1 MIFQKNKFHS
11 LLQKYIAFLVFAI
24 LIGFFSFTLIHL
36 RKNSVYAAMQQE
48 LASHVVRFHVLAESD
63 SEEDQRLKLLV
74 KTAVLEYMEQP
85 LARASSAEEALELL
99 DRYTDDILRV
109 ASDVLAE
116 QGSALPVTAKI
127 ERVYF
132 PEKTYGDLT
141 FPAGYYTAYRILLGS
156 GNGQNWWCVL
166 YPPLCFIDVTH
177 CIVPE
182 DSKEEI
188 KSFLS
193 EEEYALILADGS
205 KEDPTYDNSIPNHY
219 ISTDSISINSIDT
232 NSIEINSVD
241 GTNLDADTIEIRF
254 RFFDWLTSISSAP

>member
-1 MIFQKNKFHS
+1 MIFQKNKCYTFIEKNII
-11 LLQKYIAFLVFAI
+11 LLGIVV
-24 LIGFFSFTLIHL
+24 LIGLLSITLIQL
-36 RKNSVYAAMQQE
+36 RKNSVSAAAQQE
-48 LASHVVRFHVLAESD
+48 LATHVVRFHVLAESD
-63 SEEDQRLKLLV
+63 SAEDQRLKLLV

-85 LARASSAEEALELL
+85 LARASNAEEALEVLTT
-99 DRYTDDILRV
+99 YTDDILRV
-109 ASDVLAE
+109 ANDVLAE
-116 QGSALPVTAKI
+116 EGSALSVTAGT

-141 FPAGYYTAYRILLGS
+141 FPEGYYTAYRILLGS

-193 EEEYALILADGS
+193 KEEYALITSGQSNTIDA
-205 KEDPTYDNSIPNHY
+205 
-219 ISTDSISINSIDT
+219 DSINIAPNT
-232 NSIEINSVD
+232 ASV
-241 GTNLDADTIEIRF
+241 EVRF
-254 RFFDWLTSISSAP
+254 RLFDWLTSLSQAATP

>member
-1 MIFQKNKFHS
+1 MIFQKNKLHS
-11 LLQKYIAFLVFAI
+11 LLEKNIVLLLIAV
-24 LIGFFSFTLIHL
+24 LIGFLSITFIHL
-36 RKNSVYAAMQQE
+36 RKNSVSAAAQQE
-48 LASHVVRFHVLAESD
+48 LAAHVVRFHVLAESD

-99 DRYTDDILRV
+99 NTYTDDILRV
-109 ASDVLAE
+109 AKDVLTKE
-116 QGSALPVTAKI
+116 GSDLSVKAGTEL
-127 ERVYF
+127 VYF

-193 EEEYALILADGS
+193 EEEYALITAEQSDYIDS
-205 KEDPTYDNSIPNHY
+205 RSINIDIDANNKY
-219 ISTDSISINSIDT
+219 ISEKEILNPDPEDT
-232 NSIEINSVD
+232 VSV
-241 GTNLDADTIEIRF
+241 EVRF
-254 RFFDWLTSISSAP
+254 RLLDWLTSLSSTTAP

>member
-1 MIFQKNKFHS
+1 MIFHKNMLPQKMFSKNIDSKNCFKKDKLCS
-11 LLQKYIAFLVFAI
+11 FIEKNYTFLFVAI
-24 LIGFFSFTLIHL
+24 LMGFFSIVLIYL
-36 RKNSVYAAMQQE
+36 RKNSVYAVVQQE

-99 DRYTDDILRV
+99 DTYTDDIIRV

-116 QGSALPVTAKI
+116 QGSDLSVKAGTEL
-127 ERVYF
+127 VYF

-156 GNGQNWWCVL
+156 GRGQNWWCVL

-193 EEEYALILADGS
+193 EEEYALIAAEQIESQDILD
-205 KEDPTYDNSIPNHY
+205 K
-219 ISTDSISINSIDT
+219 DSENT
-232 NSIEINSVD
+232 TSV
-241 GTNLDADTIEIRF
+241 EIRF
-254 RFFDWLTSISSAP
+254 RLLDWLTSLSSSTAP